1 MSRQF
6 LGCAVVACVLTFGAA
21 GPIRA
26 QSTATDDAK
35 KAGQATEQAG
45 KDAGQAGKN
54 AGKAVAKGAKKTAK
68 KVKKAVTPDTTT
80 AVCKDGTTQSGKT
93 KTTACDGHGGVQ

>member
-1 MSRQF
+1 MSRRF
-6 LGCAVVACVLTFGAA
+6 LGCTVMACVLTFGAGGVA
-21 GPIRA
+21 RA
-26 QSTATDDAK
+26 QSTAGDDAK

-54 AGKAVAKGAKKTAK
+54 AGKAVAKGTKKAAK

-80 AVCKDGTTQSGKT
+80 ALCKDGTTESGKT
-93 KTTACDGHGGVQ
+93 KTTACSGHGGVE